1 MLEPST
7 REEASSP
14 ENHPHFLASEMRS
27 ITRHA
32 REKAI
37 LSVEILYW
45 LLLGH
50 LPAAAIFGSTQPS
63 VWGPYPSS
71 PLHLVTSS
79 LTFLTCLTSTRQ
91 RARLMLGVFDASK
104 GKLTLSGV
112 RGDTVCRLE
121 PRIHGV
127 KYEPAPKEAPKE
139 DEANDLLAL
148 RRERNARLIEA
159 FGSQRR
165 KRQLANAQAGRVDAS
180 QIGGGNAIMNIIKSS
195 ESAAATAGSK
205 EEFIRRALA
214 DRNIPPHNPEATT
227 PDAAYP
233 FDSIVPGV
241 IRDAIDTSF
250 LQRAVDS
257 GDEVPDTLSEV
268 RRTFGSY
275 VASRVGASSGFDA
288 QDGALDSRF
297 VSLAFLGHLIPFY
310 TNPKRL
316 IIKIQSG
323 PTADGTDGGGGV
335 AGCAEGM
342 KMAASTLEGI
352 LSLFYNRES
361 SDGDDGPSKYVMD
374 KRRRNLLLT
383 WILTLA
389 VRSEPSSVLPA
400 HATKKL
406 VEELRLKPAEVA
418 AVFRELGMT
427 PIRSGQSYSVRLLQ
441 GGQPGEQGTLEAAF
455 PDIRMP
461 RAKAK

>member
-1 MLEPST
+1 M
-7 REEASSP
+7 
-14 ENHPHFLASEMRS
+14 
-27 ITRHA
+27 
-32 REKAI
+32 
-37 LSVEILYW
+37 V
-45 LLLGH
+45 
-50 LPAAAIFGSTQPS
+50 
-63 VWGPYPSS
+63 
-71 PLHLVTSS
+71 
-79 LTFLTCLTSTRQ
+79 
-91 RARLMLGVFDASK
+91 GVFDESR

-112 RGDTVCRLE
+112 RGDTICRLE

-127 KYEPAPKEAPKE
+127 KYEPAPQEAPKE
-139 DEANDLLAL
+139 EEANDIVAL

-180 QIGGGNAIMNIIKSS
+180 QIGGGNAIINIIKSS
-195 ESAAATAGSK
+195 KSAAATVGTK

-227 PDAAYP
+227 PDEAYP

-241 IRDAIDTSF
+241 IRDAIDTALLRS
-250 LQRAVDS
+250 AMDS
-257 GDEVPDTLSEV
+257 GDEAASALSEV
-268 RRTFGSY
+268 RRTFGAY
-275 VASRVGASSGFDA
+275 VASRVGVASGFDA
-288 QDGALDSRF
+288 ADGALESRF

-316 IIKIQSG
+316 IIKIRSG
-323 PTADGTDGGGGV
+323 PIGGGIDGGGGI
-335 AGCAEGM
+335 ADCAEGM
-342 KMAASTLEGI
+342 KMAASALEGI
-352 LSLFYNRES
+352 ISLFYNHEP
-361 SDGDDGPSKYVMD
+361 SDNDDGQAKYVMD
-374 KRRRNLLLT
+374 KRKRNLLLT

-406 VEELRLKPAEVA
+406 VEELKLKPADVA

-427 PIRSGQSYSVRLLQ
+427 PTRSGQSYSVKLLQ
-441 GGQPGEQGTLEAAF
+441 GGEAGTLAAAF

>member
-1 MLEPST
+1 M
-7 REEASSP
+7 
-14 ENHPHFLASEMRS
+14 
-27 ITRHA
+27 
-32 REKAI
+32 
-37 LSVEILYW
+37 SVEILYW
-45 LLLGH
+45 LLLGDS
-50 LPAAAIFGSTQPS
+50 PPQQFS
-63 VWGPYPSS
+63 VPHTPGCRVGNSS
-71 PLHLVTSS
+71 RPFSS
-79 LTFLTCLTSTRQ
+79 LAFYLSIKLHRNC
-91 RARLMLGVFDASK
+91 AHIMLGVFNESK

-112 RGDTVCRLE
+112 RGDTICRLE

-127 KYEPAPKEAPKE
+127 KYEPAAQEVPKEE
-139 DEANDLLAL
+139 ETNDLLAL

-180 QIGGGNAIMNIIKSS
+180 QLGGGNAIINIIKSS
-195 ESAAATAGSK
+195 KSAAATIGTK

-227 PDAAYP
+227 PDEAYP
-233 FDSIVPGV
+233 FDSIVPGIV
-241 IRDAIDTSF
+241 RDAIDTSL
-250 LQRAVDS
+250 LQRALES

-268 RRTFGSY
+268 RRTFGAY

-288 QDGALDSRF
+288 ADGALDSRF
-297 VSLAFLGHLIPFY
+297 VSLAFLGHLLPFY

-316 IIKIQSG
+316 IIKIQSSPIAEG
-323 PTADGTDGGGGV
+323 TASGGGGIS
-335 AGCAEGM
+335 GCAEGM

-352 LSLFYNRES
+352 LSLFYNHEP
-361 SDGDDGPSKYVMD
+361 SDSDDGLAKYVMD
-374 KRRRNLLLT
+374 KRKRNLLLT

-389 VRSEPSSVLPA
+389 VRSEPSSVLPV

-406 VEELRLKPAEVA
+406 VEELKLKPAEVA

-427 PIRSGQSYSVRLLQ
+427 PTRTGQSYSVKLLQ
-441 GGQPGEQGTLEAAF
+441 GGEPGTLGAAF